1 MKKLKNV
8 GAGPV
13 SAQKEVIDNCP
24 DFLKRSKQK
33 NIECSSVH
41 SNFNGITLIA
51 LIITVI
57 VMLILVGV
65 TINVA
70 LNGGLFES
78 ATKAATETQ
87 KEAEKEQLLSAV
99 VGAMGTD
106 GKVDSTKISLPD
118 GFQKDDSKSTETKLV
133 VKGKEGIYWE
143 VNLNTAA
150 IKEYSESSTGATT
163 YTFTIGE
170 LGDRGL
176 LEQSFYNEDRDFIW
190 TKEEFF
196 PENIS
201 EELKNSTLKIN
212 LDDNEIL
219 TYNVKSSYKNILTE
233 GDGSGEPNSY
243 YIVLNGDDVA
253 FLAMNEK
260 GELITKQNYENY
272 KDVSFTISMAE

>member
-1 MKKLKNV
+1 MEKIM
-8 GAGPV
+8 
-13 SAQKEVIDNCP
+13 QKE
-24 DFLKRSKQK
+24 K
-33 NIECSSVH
+33 
-41 SNFNGITLIA
+41 GITLIA
-51 LIITVI
+51 LIITII

-78 ATKAATETQ
+78 ATTAATETK

-99 VGAMGTD
+99 VGAIGTD

-176 LEQSFYNEDRDFIW
+176 LEQSFYNEDGGFIW

-260 GELITKQNYENY
+260 EELITKQNYENY